1 MYFCLDAIQR
11 DTDDLEEHFMKMV
24 DRTYDA
30 IKEQNIEVNRLKC
43 RLINLS
49 IQRKNQH
56 KECLEEVRPENTVEG
71 VWYKLSDYWN
81 FLNYTLLEH
90 LAKMFGDKLL
100 QDDIQNYKEKLECF
114 RRETRLC
121 VFADFYNKAECFE
134 NDAVMKLKVKLEEN
148 WEKWTLQDLENWK
161 GKITEKLLLPSFVV
175 KLESV
180 EPGCISITWT
190 IPCVFDTALR
200 ETMDKMDMEAFR
212 RELRIISMTI
222 NNEQCGT
229 CCQSLG

>member
-1 MYFCLDAIQR
+1 MYFAEVSIRR
-11 DTDDLEEHFMKMV
+11 DTDDLENHFMKMV
-24 DRTYDA
+24 DRTYDV
-30 IKEQNIEVNRLKC
+30 IKEQNIEVNKLKC

-49 IQRKNQH
+49 IQKRNQH
-56 KECLEEVRPENTVEG
+56 KDCLEEVRPENTVGG
-71 VWYKLSDYWN
+71 VWYKLSVYWN

-90 LAKMFGDKLL
+90 LANTFGDELL
-100 QDDIQNYKEKLECF
+100 QEDIQNYKKKLESF

-134 NDAVMKLKVKLEEN
+134 NEAVMKLKVKLDKN

-161 GKITEKLLLPSFVV
+161 EKITEKLLLPSFVM

-190 IPCVFDTALR
+190 IPCVFVTALM
-200 ETMDKMDMEAFR
+200 ETVDKMDMEAFR
-212 RELRIISMTI
+212 RELHIISMTI
-222 NNEQCGT
+222 DDEQCGT
-229 CCQSLG
+229 CCQSQG

>member
-1 MYFCLDAIQR
+1 
-11 DTDDLEEHFMKMV
+11 MV

-30 IKEQNIEVNRLKC
+30 IKEQKVGELKC
-43 RLINLS
+43 RLVNLPV
-49 IQRKNQH
+49 RGKKQH

-71 VWYKLSDYWN
+71 VWCKLTDYWN

-90 LAKMFGDKLL
+90 LANFFGDKQL
-100 QDDIQNYKEKLECF
+100 QEDIKSYKKNLESF
-114 RRETRLC
+114 RRRTRLC

-134 NDAVMKLKVKLEEN
+134 NEAVMKLKVKLDKN
-148 WEKWTLQDLENWK
+148 WDKWTLQDLENWK
-161 GKITEKLLLPSFVV
+161 EKITEKLLLPSFVM

-190 IPCVFDTALR
+190 IPCVFVTALM

-212 RELRIISMTI
+212 RELHIISMTI
-222 NNEQCGT
+222 DDEQCGM
-229 CCQSLG
+229 CCQSQG